1 MSPSLVVGILVS
13 YFLLLILISWLTSR
27 GETDNKTFF
36 TANRQSPWYLVAFG
50 MIGASLSGVTF
61 ISIPGEVG
69 ASFFSY
75 FQVVLG
81 YIVGYAVIG
90 LVLLPLYYKLN
101 LVSIYGYLE
110 QRFGFWSYKTGAA
123 FFLLSRMI
131 GSSFRLYL
139 AANVLQL
146 AVFDAWNIPFA
157 VTVAVTIGL
166 IWLYTFKGGI
176 KTIVF
181 TDTLQT
187 LFMLLAVGVSIW
199 LIGQELGMSLGGLIN
214 TVEESRFSQMFFF
227 NDVNSPNYFWKQFVS
242 GAFIAIVMT
251 GLDQDMMQKNLT
263 VRTLGDAQK
272 NMFWFT
278 IVLVI
283 ANLIFLTLGAMLY
296 IYVEAKG
303 IALPERTDSLYPML
317 ALNYFPLLAGVLFLL
332 GIIAAA
338 YSSADSALTAL
349 TTSFCVDILGFE
361 KRTEEA
367 GKLRTRLMVHIG
379 FSILTLLVIIAFNA
393 MNDKSVIN
401 QVFRAAGFTY
411 GPLLG
416 MFSFGLLTRR
426 NIRDS
431 WAPVVCIAAPILA
444 YLIDQNSKALLGG
457 FEFGFFVLLL
467 NGALM
472 WIGLLAISTSAGKAL
487 PVRE

>member
-1 MSPSLVVGILVS
+1 MSPALVVGIIVA
-13 YFLLLILISWLTSR
+13 YFLLLIFIAWLTSR
-27 GETDNKTFF
+27 GESDNKTFF

-69 ASFFSY
+69 TSFFSY

-81 YIVGYAVIG
+81 YVVGYAVIG
-90 LVLLPLYYKLN
+90 LVLLPLYYRLN

-110 QRFGFWSYKTGAA
+110 ERFGFWSYKTGAA
-123 FFLLSRMI
+123 FFLVSRMI

-146 AVFDAWNIPFA
+146 AVFDAWDVPFF
-157 VTVAVTIGL
+157 VTVAVTIVL

-187 LFMLLAVGVSIW
+187 LFMLLAVGVSIY
-199 LIGQELGMSLGGLIN
+199 LIGQELGMGLGGLVSA
-214 TVEESRFSQMFFF
+214 VEESRFSKIFFF
-227 NDVNSPNYFWKQFVS
+227 DDVNSPNYFWKQFIS

-278 IVLVI
+278 VVLVF
-283 ANLIFLTLGAMLY
+283 ANLVFLTLGAMLY
-296 IYVEAKG
+296 LYVETKG
-303 IALPERTDSLYPML
+303 IALPERSDSLYPLL
-317 ALNYFPLLAGVLFLL
+317 ALNYFPPLAGILFLL

-367 GKLRTRLMVHIG
+367 GKQRTRLLVHIG
-379 FSILTLLVIIAFNA
+379 FSILTLLVIVLFNA
-393 MNDKSVIN
+393 LNDRSVIT
-401 QVFRAAGFTY
+401 VLFKAAGFTY

-416 MFSFGLLTRR
+416 LFMFGILTKRS
-426 NIRDS
+426 IRDG
-431 WAPVVCIAAPILA
+431 WAPLVCVLAPVLSFI
-444 YLIDQNSKALLGG
+444 IDYNSEEWFGG
-457 FEFGFFVLLL
+457 FKFGFFILLL

-472 WIGLLAISTSAGKAL
+472 LIGLWLISLGAGRRLAN
-487 PVRE
+487 V